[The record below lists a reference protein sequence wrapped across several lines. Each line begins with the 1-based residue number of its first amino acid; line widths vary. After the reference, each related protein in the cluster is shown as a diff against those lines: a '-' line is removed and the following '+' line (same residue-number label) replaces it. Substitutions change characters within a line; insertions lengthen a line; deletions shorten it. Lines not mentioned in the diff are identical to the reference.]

1 MRKNTIS
8 GDLASLFSLLIICFL
23 TVYFGENAS
32 AQPALIETPDG
43 NDESQVEDPSPEKAE
58 EAAEKK
64 QSLEELLAVPF
75 KLIKE
80 EEDEDL
86 GQGGKDEDYKSKSSK
101 GEVKLPPPPEQRKV
115 ERDLEKK
122 IDIIFREVL
131 PKDYVGV
138 TVSIRYI
145 LETVP
150 VTKVDKTIS
159 KVKLPGFENN
169 VWVPTQSK
177 KIIGIVNQVRPY
189 TTIFAVVNTPVSLFN
204 VEVIRQILDER
215 IRFLNLTGRDVLRM
229 VHVPFTTPAQ
239 SSVNTLD
246 NAAAELAKK
255 EDGDEKVGED
265 GKVGEDEKV
274 DGEEKEES
282 IEDKE
287 LKEDKKDKDGGETD
301 NKTPDAGEGE
311 LELAEQKKDNET
323 LEDKP
328 EAILEP
334 DPEPRRI
341 DQKTRVETARYLL
354 QVRKAYLKEDYDAAI
369 TALRRAIE
377 LNPFSSQAFAMLGSV
392 YYRLGWN
399 RMAIEN
405 WQHSLELD
413 PTNEGLKKYLMRLSR

>member
-1 MRKNTIS
+1 MGKNTIS

-23 TVYFGENAS
+23 TFYFGENAS
-32 AQPALIETPDG
+32 AQETPDG
-43 NDESQVEDPSPEKAE
+43 KDGSQVEDPSPEKAE

-86 GQGGKDEDYKSKSSK
+86 GQVGKNEDNKSKSNK

-150 VTKVDKTIS
+150 VTKVDKSIS

-204 VEVIRQILDER
+204 VEVIRQLLDER

-255 EDGDEKVGED
+255 EDGAEKVGED
-265 GKVGEDEKV
+265 RKVEEDEKV
-274 DGEEKEES
+274 DSEKKEERK
-282 IEDKE
+282 EDKE
-287 LKEDKKDKDGGETD
+287 LKEDKKDKDGGDKD

-334 DPEPRRI
+334 DPKPRRI

-354 QVRKAYLKEDYDAAI
+354 QVRKAYLREDYDAAI

>member
-1 MRKNTIS
+1 MKKDTIS

-23 TVYFGENAS
+23 TFNFGDNAS
-32 AQPALIETPDG
+32 AKESSDG
-43 NDESQVEDPSPEKAE
+43 KDEAQVEDPSPEKAE

-80 EEDEDL
+80 EEEEDEDL
-86 GQGGKDEDYKSKSSK
+86 GQGGKNKDNRSKSNN

-150 VTKVDKTIS
+150 VTKVDKSIS
-159 KVKLPGFENN
+159 KVKLPGFKNN

-229 VHVPFTTPAQ
+229 VHVPFTTPAK

-255 EDGDEKVGED
+255 EDGDE
-265 GKVGEDEKV
+265 GK
-274 DGEEKEES
+274 
-282 IEDKE
+282 
-287 LKEDKKDKDGGETD
+287 TD
-301 NKTPDAGEGE
+301 NKKPDEGITDKINPDAGEGE
-311 LELAEQKKDNET
+311 LELDDQKKDNET

>member
-23 TVYFGENAS
+23 TFYFGENAS
-32 AQPALIETPDG
+32 AKETSDG
-43 NDESQVEDPSPEKAE
+43 KDESQVEDPSPEKAE

-64 QSLEELLAVPF
+64 QSLEELLGVPF

-80 EEDEDL
+80 EQDEDL
-86 GQGGKDEDYKSKSSK
+86 GQGGKNKDNKSKSNN

-150 VTKVDKTIS
+150 VTKVNKSIS

-255 EDGDEKVGED
+255 EDGDEKV
-265 GKVGEDEKV
+265 VEDEKV
-274 DGEEKEES
+274 AGEEMEER
-282 IEDKE
+282 IE
-287 LKEDKKDKDGGETD
+287 DKDGGKTD
-301 NKTPDAGEGE
+301 NKKLDAGEGE

-323 LEDKP
+323 LEYKP

-354 QVRKAYLKEDYDAAI
+354 QVRKAYLKEDYDTAI

>member
-1 MRKNTIS
+1 MRKNSIS

-23 TVYFGENAS
+23 TFYFGENAS
-32 AQPALIETPDG
+32 AKETSDG
-43 NDESQVEDPSPEKAE
+43 KDESQVEDPSPEKAE

-80 EEDEDL
+80 EQDEDL
-86 GQGGKDEDYKSKSSK
+86 GQDGEKKDNKSKSNK

-150 VTKVDKTIS
+150 VTKVNKSIS

-265 GKVGEDEKV
+265 EKV
-274 DGEEKEES
+274 DGEEKKER
-282 IEDKE
+282 IE
-287 LKEDKKDKDGGETD
+287 DKDGGKTD
-301 NKTPDAGEGE
+301 NKKPDAGEGE

>member
-1 MRKNTIS
+1 MKKDTIS

-23 TVYFGENAS
+23 TFYFGENAS
-32 AQPALIETPDG
+32 AQETSDVK
-43 NDESQVEDPSPEKAE
+43 DESQVEDPSPEKAE

-80 EEDEDL
+80 EKDEDL
-86 GQGGKDEDYKSKSSK
+86 GKDGKKKDNKSKSNK

-150 VTKVDKTIS
+150 VTKVDKSIS

-255 EDGDEKVGED
+255 DDGDE
-265 GKVGEDEKV
+265 KVGEDEKV
-274 DGEEKEES
+274 DGEEKKER
-282 IEDKE
+282 IE
-287 LKEDKKDKDGGETD
+287 DKDGGKTD
-301 NKTPDAGEGE
+301 NKKLDAGEGE

>member
-23 TVYFGENAS
+23 TFYFGENAS
-32 AQPALIETPDG
+32 AKETSDG
-43 NDESQVEDPSPEKAE
+43 KDESQVEDPSPEKAE

-80 EEDEDL
+80 DQDEDEDL
-86 GQGGKDEDYKSKSSK
+86 GQGGENKDNKSKSNN

-274 DGEEKEES
+274 DGEEKEER
-282 IEDKE
+282 IE
-287 LKEDKKDKDGGETD
+287 DKDGGKTD
-301 NKTPDAGEGE
+301 NKKPDAGEGE

-413 PTNEGLKKYLMRLSR
+413 PTNERLKKYLMRLSR

>member
-23 TVYFGENAS
+23 TFYFGENAS
-32 AQPALIETPDG
+32 AKETSDG
-43 NDESQVEDPSPEKAE
+43 KDESQVEDPSPEKAE

-80 EEDEDL
+80 EQDEDL
-86 GQGGKDEDYKSKSSK
+86 GQGGKNKDNKSKSNN

-150 VTKVDKTIS
+150 VTKVNKNIS

-265 GKVGEDEKV
+265 EKV
-274 DGEEKEES
+274 DGEEKEER
-282 IEDKE
+282 IE
-287 LKEDKKDKDGGETD
+287 DKDGGKTD
-301 NKTPDAGEGE
+301 NKKPDAGEGE

>member
-23 TVYFGENAS
+23 TFYFGENAS
-32 AQPALIETPDG
+32 AKETSDG
-43 NDESQVEDPSPEKAE
+43 KDESQVEDPSPEKAE

-80 EEDEDL
+80 EQDEDL
-86 GQGGKDEDYKSKSSK
+86 GQGGKNKDNKSKSNN

-150 VTKVDKTIS
+150 VTKVNKSIS

-255 EDGDEKVGED
+255 EDGDEKVGD
-265 GKVGEDEKV
+265 DEKV
-274 DGEEKEES
+274 DGEEMEERM
-282 IEDKE
+282 E
-287 LKEDKKDKDGGETD
+287 DKDGGKTD
-301 NKTPDAGEGE
+301 NKKPDAGEGE
-311 LELAEQKKDNET
+311 LDLAEQKKDNET

>member
-23 TVYFGENAS
+23 TFYFAENAS
-32 AQPALIETPDG
+32 AQETSDVK
-43 NDESQVEDPSPEKAE
+43 DESQVENPSPEKAE

-80 EEDEDL
+80 EKDDDEDL
-86 GQGGKDEDYKSKSSK
+86 GQGGKNKGNKSKSNN
-101 GEVKLPPPPEQRKV
+101 GEVRLPPPPEQRKV

-150 VTKVDKTIS
+150 VTKVDKSIS

-229 VHVPFTTPAQ
+229 VHVPFTTPAK

-255 EDGDEKVGED
+255 EDGDEG
-265 GKVGEDEKV
+265 
-274 DGEEKEES
+274 
-282 IEDKE
+282 I
-287 LKEDKKDKDGGETD
+287 TD
-301 NKTPDAGEGE
+301 NIKPDAGEGE

>member
-1 MRKNTIS
+1 MRKNSIS

-23 TVYFGENAS
+23 TFYFGENAS
-32 AQPALIETPDG
+32 AQETSDVK
-43 NDESQVEDPSPEKAE
+43 DESQVEDPSPEKAE

-86 GQGGKDEDYKSKSSK
+86 GQDGEKKDNKSKSNN

-150 VTKVDKTIS
+150 VTKVDKSIS

-265 GKVGEDEKV
+265 EKV
-274 DGEEKEES
+274 DGEEKKER
-282 IEDKE
+282 IE
-287 LKEDKKDKDGGETD
+287 DKDGGKTD
-301 NKTPDAGEGE
+301 NKKPDAGEGE

>member
-23 TVYFGENAS
+23 TFYFGENAS
-32 AQPALIETPDG
+32 AQEASDG
-43 NDESQVEDPSPEKAE
+43 KAESQVEDPSPEKAE

-86 GQGGKDEDYKSKSSK
+86 GQGGNNKDNISKSNN

-265 GKVGEDEKV
+265 EKV
-274 DGEEKEES
+274 DGEEKEER
-282 IEDKE
+282 IE
-287 LKEDKKDKDGGETD
+287 DKDGGKTD
-301 NKTPDAGEGE
+301 NKKPDAGEGE

>member
-1 MRKNTIS
+1 MRKYSIS

-23 TVYFGENAS
+23 TFYFAENAS
-32 AQPALIETPDG
+32 AQETYDVK
-43 NDESQVEDPSPEKAE
+43 DESQVENPSPEKAE

-80 EEDEDL
+80 EKDDDEDL
-86 GQGGKDEDYKSKSSK
+86 GQGGKNKDNKSKSNN
-101 GEVKLPPPPEQRKV
+101 GEVRLPPPPEQRKV

-150 VTKVDKTIS
+150 VTKVDKSIS

-229 VHVPFTTPAQ
+229 VHVPFTTPAK

-255 EDGDEKVGED
+255 EDGDEG
-265 GKVGEDEKV
+265 
-274 DGEEKEES
+274 
-282 IEDKE
+282 I
-287 LKEDKKDKDGGETD
+287 TD
-301 NKTPDAGEGE
+301 NIKPDAGEGE

>member
-23 TVYFGENAS
+23 TFYFGENAS
-32 AQPALIETPDG
+32 AQETSDG
-43 NDESQVEDPSPEKAE
+43 KDESQVEDPSPEKAE

-80 EEDEDL
+80 EKDEDL
-86 GQGGKDEDYKSKSSK
+86 GKDGEKKDNKSKSNK

-150 VTKVDKTIS
+150 VTKVDKSIS

-255 EDGDEKVGED
+255 DDGDE
-265 GKVGEDEKV
+265 KVGEDEKV
-274 DGEEKEES
+274 DGEEKEER
-282 IEDKE
+282 IE
-287 LKEDKKDKDGGETD
+287 DKDGGKTD
-301 NKTPDAGEGE
+301 NKKPDAGEGE

>member
-1 MRKNTIS
+1 MIKNTIS

-86 GQGGKDEDYKSKSSK
+86 GQGGKNEDNKSKSNN

-255 EDGDEKVGED
+255 EDGDEKVGD
-265 GKVGEDEKV
+265 DEKV
-274 DGEEKEES
+274 DGEEMEERM
-282 IEDKE
+282 E
-287 LKEDKKDKDGGETD
+287 DKDGGKTD
-301 NKTPDAGEGE
+301 NKKPDAGEGE

>member
-23 TVYFGENAS
+23 TFYFGENAS
-32 AQPALIETPDG
+32 AQETPDG
-43 NDESQVEDPSPEKAE
+43 KDESQVEDPSPEKAE

-80 EEDEDL
+80 EKDEDL
-86 GQGGKDEDYKSKSSK
+86 GQDGEKKGNKSKSNK

-150 VTKVDKTIS
+150 VTKVDKSIS

-255 EDGDEKVGED
+255 DNGDE
-265 GKVGEDEKV
+265 KVGEDEKV
-274 DGEEKEES
+274 DGEEEEER
-282 IEDKE
+282 IE
-287 LKEDKKDKDGGETD
+287 DKDGGKTD
-301 NKTPDAGEGE
+301 NKKPDAGEGE

-354 QVRKAYLKEDYDAAI
+354 QVRKAFLKEDYDAAI

>member
-23 TVYFGENAS
+23 TFYFGENAS
-32 AQPALIETPDG
+32 AQETSDG
-43 NDESQVEDPSPEKAE
+43 KDESQVEDPSPEKAE

-86 GQGGKDEDYKSKSSK
+86 EQDGKNKDNKSKSNN

-150 VTKVDKTIS
+150 VTKVDKSIS

-255 EDGDEKVGED
+255 DDGDE
-265 GKVGEDEKV
+265 KVGEDEKV
-274 DGEEKEES
+274 DGEEEEER
-282 IEDKE
+282 IE
-287 LKEDKKDKDGGETD
+287 DKDGGKTD
-301 NKTPDAGEGE
+301 NKKPDAGEGE

>member
-23 TVYFGENAS
+23 TFYFGENAS
-32 AQPALIETPDG
+32 AKETSDG
-43 NDESQVEDPSPEKAE
+43 KDESQVEDPSPEKAE

-86 GQGGKDEDYKSKSSK
+86 GQDGENKDNKSKSNN

-150 VTKVDKTIS
+150 VTKVDKSIS

-265 GKVGEDEKV
+265 EKV
-274 DGEEKEES
+274 DGEEKEER
-282 IEDKE
+282 IE
-287 LKEDKKDKDGGETD
+287 DKDGGKTD
-301 NKTPDAGEGE
+301 NKKPDAGEGE

>member
-23 TVYFGENAS
+23 TFYFGENAS
-32 AQPALIETPDG
+32 AQETSDG
-43 NDESQVEDPSPEKAE
+43 KDESQVEDPSPEKAE

-86 GQGGKDEDYKSKSSK
+86 GQGGKNKDNKSKSNN

-150 VTKVDKTIS
+150 VTKVDKSIS

-265 GKVGEDEKV
+265 EKV
-274 DGEEKEES
+274 DGEEKEER
-282 IEDKE
+282 IE
-287 LKEDKKDKDGGETD
+287 DKDGGETD
-301 NKTPDAGEGE
+301 NKKPDAGEGE

>member
-23 TVYFGENAS
+23 TFYFGENAS
-32 AQPALIETPDG
+32 AQETSDG
-43 NDESQVEDPSPEKAE
+43 KDESQVEDPSPEKAE

-80 EEDEDL
+80 EIDEDL
-86 GQGGKDEDYKSKSSK
+86 GKDGEKKDNKSKSNK

-255 EDGDEKVGED
+255 DDGDE
-265 GKVGEDEKV
+265 KVGEDEKV
-274 DGEEKEES
+274 DGEEKEER
-282 IEDKE
+282 IE
-287 LKEDKKDKDGGETD
+287 DKDGGKTD
-301 NKTPDAGEGE
+301 NKKPDAGEGE

>member
-8 GDLASLFSLLIICFL
+8 GDIASLFSLLIICFL
-23 TVYFGENAS
+23 TFYFGENAP
-32 AQPALIETPDG
+32 AQEASDG
-43 NDESQVEDPSPEKAE
+43 KDESQVEDPSPEKAE

-86 GQGGKDEDYKSKSSK
+86 EQDGKNKDNKSKSNN

-150 VTKVDKTIS
+150 VTKVDKSIS
-159 KVKLPGFENN
+159 KIKLPGFENN

-265 GKVGEDEKV
+265 EKV
-274 DGEEKEES
+274 DGEEKEER
-282 IEDKE
+282 IE
-287 LKEDKKDKDGGETD
+287 DKDGGKTD
-301 NKTPDAGEGE
+301 NKKPDAGEGE

>member
-23 TVYFGENAS
+23 TFYFGENAS
-32 AQPALIETPDG
+32 AQETSDG
-43 NDESQVEDPSPEKAE
+43 KDESQVEDPSPEKAE

-80 EEDEDL
+80 EKDEDL
-86 GQGGKDEDYKSKSSK
+86 GKDGKKKDNKSKSNK

-150 VTKVDKTIS
+150 VTKVDKSIS

-215 IRFLNLTGRDVLRM
+215 IRFLNLTGRDILRM

-255 EDGDEKVGED
+255 DDGDE
-265 GKVGEDEKV
+265 KVGEDEKV
-274 DGEEKEES
+274 DGEEEEER
-282 IEDKE
+282 IE
-287 LKEDKKDKDGGETD
+287 DKDGGETD
-301 NKTPDAGEGE
+301 NKTPDAGAGE
-311 LELAEQKKDNET
+311 LELSEQKKDNET

>member
-1 MRKNTIS
+1 MRKNSIS

-23 TVYFGENAS
+23 TFYFGENAS
-32 AQPALIETPDG
+32 AQEKSDVK
-43 NDESQVEDPSPEKAE
+43 DESQVEDPSPEKAE

-86 GQGGKDEDYKSKSSK
+86 GQDGKKKDNKSKSNK

-150 VTKVDKTIS
+150 VTKVDKSIS

-239 SSVNTLD
+239 SSINTLD

-265 GKVGEDEKV
+265 EKV
-274 DGEEKEES
+274 DGEEKKER
-282 IEDKE
+282 IE
-287 LKEDKKDKDGGETD
+287 DKDGGKTD
-301 NKTPDAGEGE
+301 NKKPDAGEGE

-354 QVRKAYLKEDYDAAI
+354 QVRKAYLKEDYDSAI

-413 PTNEGLKKYLMRLSR
+413 PTNEGLKKYLLRLSR

>member
-1 MRKNTIS
+1 MRKYSIS

-23 TVYFGENAS
+23 TFYFGENTS
-32 AQPALIETPDG
+32 AQETSDG
-43 NDESQVEDPSPEKAE
+43 KDESQVEDPSPEKAE

-86 GQGGKDEDYKSKSSK
+86 GQDGEKKDNKSKSNK

-150 VTKVDKTIS
+150 VTKVDKSIS

-255 EDGDEKVGED
+255 DDGDE
-265 GKVGEDEKV
+265 KVGEDEKV
-274 DGEEKEES
+274 DGEEKEER
-282 IEDKE
+282 IE
-287 LKEDKKDKDGGETD
+287 DKDGGKTD
-301 NKTPDAGEGE
+301 NKTPDAGAGE

>member
-1 MRKNTIS
+1 MKKDTIS

-23 TVYFGENAS
+23 TFNFGDNAS
-32 AQPALIETPDG
+32 AKESSNG
-43 NDESQVEDPSPEKAE
+43 KDEAQVEDPSPEKAE
-58 EAAEKK
+58 EEAEKK

-80 EEDEDL
+80 EEEEDL
-86 GQGGKDEDYKSKSSK
+86 GQGGKNKDNRSKSNN

-150 VTKVDKTIS
+150 VTKVDKSIS
-159 KVKLPGFENN
+159 KVKLPGFKNN

-229 VHVPFTTPAQ
+229 VHVPFTTPAK

-255 EDGDEKVGED
+255 EDGDE
-265 GKVGEDEKV
+265 GK
-274 DGEEKEES
+274 
-282 IEDKE
+282 
-287 LKEDKKDKDGGETD
+287 TD
-301 NKTPDAGEGE
+301 NKKPDEGITDKINPDAGEGE
-311 LELAEQKKDNET
+311 LELDDQKKDNET

>member
-23 TVYFGENAS
+23 TFNFGDNAS
-32 AQPALIETPDG
+32 AKESSNG
-43 NDESQVEDPSPEKAE
+43 KDEAQVEDPSPEKAE
-58 EAAEKK
+58 EEAEKK

-86 GQGGKDEDYKSKSSK
+86 GQGGKNKDNRSKSNN

-150 VTKVDKTIS
+150 VTKVDKSIS
-159 KVKLPGFENN
+159 KVKLPGFKNN

-229 VHVPFTTPAQ
+229 VHVPFTTPAK

-255 EDGDEKVGED
+255 EDGDE
-265 GKVGEDEKV
+265 GK
-274 DGEEKEES
+274 
-282 IEDKE
+282 
-287 LKEDKKDKDGGETD
+287 TD
-301 NKTPDAGEGE
+301 NKKPDEGITDKVNPDAGEGE
-311 LELAEQKKDNET
+311 LELDDQKKDNET

>member
-23 TVYFGENAS
+23 TFYFGENAS
-32 AQPALIETPDG
+32 AKETSDG
-43 NDESQVEDPSPEKAE
+43 KDESQVEDPSPEKAE

-86 GQGGKDEDYKSKSSK
+86 GQGGENKDNKSKSNK

-150 VTKVDKTIS
+150 VTKVDKSIS

-265 GKVGEDEKV
+265 EKV
-274 DGEEKEES
+274 DGEEKEER
-282 IEDKE
+282 IE
-287 LKEDKKDKDGGETD
+287 DKDGGKTD
-301 NKTPDAGEGE
+301 NKKPDAGEGE

>member
-23 TVYFGENAS
+23 TFYFGENAS
-32 AQPALIETPDG
+32 AQETSDG
-43 NDESQVEDPSPEKAE
+43 KDESQVEDPSPEKAE

-80 EEDEDL
+80 EIDEDL
-86 GQGGKDEDYKSKSSK
+86 GKDGEKKDNKSKSNK

-150 VTKVDKTIS
+150 VTKVDKSIS

-265 GKVGEDEKV
+265 EKV
-274 DGEEKEES
+274 DGEEKEER
-282 IEDKE
+282 IE
-287 LKEDKKDKDGGETD
+287 DKDGGKTD
-301 NKTPDAGEGE
+301 NKKPDAGEGE